1 MNEVVRMKGETPVAA
16 EKEKLVVVDLGRVRE
31 TMARKGLGM
40 RDVSWRAGRSESWA
54 AQVMRRGKRG
64 GKFERETVRLLAKGL
79 GVSQKSLIAA

>member
-1 MNEVVRMKGETPVAA
+1 VAA
-16 EKEKLVVVDLGRVRE
+16 EKKSLVVVDLGRVRE
-31 TMARKGLGM
+31 TMTRKGLGM

>member
-1 MNEVVRMKGETPVAA
+1 MAA
-16 EKEKLVVVDLGRVRE
+16 EKKSLVVVDLGRVRE
-31 TMARKGLGM
+31 TMTRKGLGM
-40 RDVSWRAGRSESWA
+40 REVSWRAGRSESWA